1 MQTFGSSSRRRA
13 SHTVATSRAVWNA
26 KRRVASIDRT
36 RALDRHCVGFKLFL
50 KDVEYRSIDFARR
63 VGAPARGPTS
73 FYPRRMMASFSAPSS
88 APRASHAVVRAQGGA
103 PNAGAPQPGR
113 GSRKKASRG
122 GRGARD
128 KARKVRGQ
136 DFAEDAGRR
145 EREFNDAI
153 ARVNAKARV
162 GGASFDDGD
171 RPVQSRESFEAK
183 LAAVKAEGA
192 KGKATA
198 SSSSSGATFNMN
210 AKVDFGGPPAPGSPL
225 ARTLAEGTAVPK
237 RAEDD
242 EEESVM
248 SSMAVRVGSFIA
260 AVALAI
266 VFLPTDLMFNA
277 GVRAK
282 SDKLSDSVKEEVL
295 KQASAVEEALT
306 TAPEDADKLKQAAQ
320 SYLALDDYPKALP
333 FLERLVAV
341 DPSEENVSALAET
354 WIADGQPSR
363 AVEAFRNIIDAD
375 VLGKGERVAVPSP
388 SLLRGYL
395 DALGKANRNGLA
407 LEYAKTFAKKG
418 WVDEV
423 DGQLLE
429 ARVYS
434 SWKGHGKDAEAAYDA
449 VVSDH
454 PGDFRGY
461 LAQGVFFR
469 TVGKPDAAENAFR
482 KAKSLA
488 PDDTAAVV
496 NQVIAAS
503 KAKQS

>member
-1 MQTFGSSSRRRA
+1 M
-13 SHTVATSRAVWNA
+13 
-26 KRRVASIDRT
+26 
-36 RALDRHCVGFKLFL
+36 L
-50 KDVEYRSIDFARR
+50 
-63 VGAPARGPTS
+63 
-73 FYPRRMMASFSAPSS
+73 ASFSSPSS
-88 APRASHAVVRAQGGA
+88 APRASRAVVRAQGGA
-103 PNAGAPQPGR
+103 PNAGTPQPGR

-122 GRGARD
+122 GRGARE

-136 DFAEDAGRR
+136 DFAEDDGRR

-162 GGASFDDGD
+162 VGASFDDGD

-198 SSSSSGATFNMN
+198 SSSSSSSSGATFNMN
-210 AKVDFGGPPAPGSPL
+210 AKVDFGGPPAAGSPL

-237 RAEDD
+237 RVEDD

-266 VFLPTDLMFNA
+266 VFVPTDLMFNA

-363 AVEAFRNIIDAD
+363 AVDAFRNIIDAD